1 MTELRKLL
9 KSAGITQAD
18 LARALG
24 LHPNTITAWHGQPP
38 QYARAYLEVV
48 ADAAAYQRLKGVVLT
63 ALGTL
68 DDVLR

>member
-9 KSAGITQAD
+9 KSAGISQAD

-24 LHPNTITAWHGQPP
+24 LHPNTITAWRGQPP

-48 ADAAAYQRLKGVVLT
+48 SDAAAYLRLRAETKAAIDGLRRLT
-63 ALGTL
+63 S
-68 DDVLR
+68 